1 MFNRTHVPSDMRL
14 FLSAATLACAAG
26 LGVAAPGQA
35 ASLEG
40 EPGIPVVEVTVDST
54 HITAPTV
61 LSPGFTTFHSIS
73 THPGTDSMAVV
84 RLNRGVTYQ
93 QIFRY
98 ARHGNLA
105 AIFRHVTGKGGIAY
119 GGPHN
124 GRSWTTNL
132 HRGRHLFVDDEAN
145 LFAKLQVTGHRHSAP
160 RPHTDGTITFHN
172 STFTLP
178 RPFHDGTW
186 RLHNDDTIQH
196 EIGLVRIHGGHTRAD
211 VEHVLATGT
220 HPSCSN
226 RRQPSTSS
234 GRAETLGYTC
244 ADSRASMSSSTT
256 CPCTKGPPTA
266 RSQDS
271 RTFTS
276 LPRWRPCGQS
286 RHRAAARGTRSID
299 DLWWVTARPHRER
312 RTSCEHLLCLSRGMQ
327 V

>member
-220 HPSCSN
+220 HPSWLEPQATVN
-226 RRQPSTSS
+226 LVGPRRNAWVHLRRLKGFYVFLDYLPMYQ
-234 GRAETLGYTC
+234 GA
-244 ADSRASMSSSTT
+244 AD
-256 CPCTKGPPTA
+256 GPIA
-266 RSQDS
+266 R
-271 RTFTS
+271 FA
-276 LPRWRPCGQS
+276 
-286 RHRAAARGTRSID
+286 HI
-299 DLWWVTARPHRER
+299 H
-312 RTSCEHLLCLSRGMQ
+312 
-327 V
+327 